1 MIEPKKKRKLGRQL
15 ARAFRMIPYFGGCNM
30 KIAKIFRFI
39 ESIDFQISSLLQNMH
54 QSIESV

>member
-1 MIEPKKKRKLGRQL
+1 
-15 ARAFRMIPYFGGCNM
+15 MIPYFGGCNM